1 MKANVLHVSFGH
13 RSNLSAAWTLA
24 SAQRTENSA
33 VNFAF
38 RIRAPRNSIAEP
50 SVALVTGG
58 AVLGFDDQVHI
69 DLDRAAHGAFARRS
83 EAIRSRAQMN
93 RRCDRSL
100 VVPEAQKRKDRPA
113 RPQDF
118 RHADGVPYAGGNR

>member
-1 MKANVLHVSFGH
+1 
-13 RSNLSAAWTLA
+13 
-24 SAQRTENSA
+24 
-33 VNFAF
+33 
-38 RIRAPRNSIAEP
+38 
-50 SVALVTGG
+50 
-58 AVLGFDDQVHI
+58 VHI

-100 VVPEAQKRKDRPA
+100 VVPEARQRKDRSA

-118 RHADGVPYAGGNR
+118 RHVDGVPCAGGNR